1 MAGTGGAEDMSPA
14 ELVKELDRR
23 LWRIKDDAENVSK
36 IPRSS
41 CIDTYAMTRSIY
53 AKASEALLISKKL
66 EQALASDAACDGAP
80 ECGEAK
86 PAEGV
91 SVTEWRALDR
101 SVNVRMVSGKVHCL
115 RPEALA
121 GLLKLVR
128 GHESDGRGTFV
139 TGDGETVILS
149 GRNIESVEYYSV
161 RNAKE
166 GSA

>member
-66 EQALASDAACDGAP
+66 EQALASDAAC
-80 ECGEAK
+80 GEAK

-91 SVTEWRALDR
+91 SVTEWRELDR
-101 SVNVRMVSGKVHCL
+101 SVNVRMVSGKVHCFK
-115 RPEALA
+115 PEALA
-121 GLLKLVR
+121 G
-128 GHESDGRGTFV
+128 
-139 TGDGETVILS
+139 I
-149 GRNIESVEYYSV
+149 
-161 RNAKE
+161 
-166 GSA
+166 